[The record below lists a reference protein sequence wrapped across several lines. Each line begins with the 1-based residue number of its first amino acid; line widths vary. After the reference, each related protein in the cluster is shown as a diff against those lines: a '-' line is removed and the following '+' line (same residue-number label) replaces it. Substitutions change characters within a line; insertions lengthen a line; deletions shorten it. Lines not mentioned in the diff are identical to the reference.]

1 MELERAAGLWPRSV
15 KFRARRSVWRAREL
29 ERRARRSPR
38 YLREPLPML
47 EERSVRGA
55 KKLAANPARQEKKLP
70 SALKSGQRYCQD
82 SRENQ
87 REKPATSLGLCL
99 LSEGRLLYR
108 PQSC

>member
-1 MELERAAGLWPRSV
+1 MELERAARLWPRSV

-55 KKLAANPARQEKKLP
+55 KKLASNPARQEKKLP
-70 SALKSGQRYCQD
+70 RALKEWAKVLSGQ
-82 SRENQ
+82 SR
-87 REKPATSLGLCL
+87 KSAGKTSN
-99 LSEGRLLYR
+99 R
-108 PQSC
+108 PRSLPVV